1 MPTITRP
8 LLVLLLGCLLF
19 STARADVATPAWFD
33 STWHYRVPVQ
43 VPAAAAVNST
53 VVLNVDFSALLTQL
67 GISGTFDSNSSRVV
81 RPNGTLAASQEFS
94 DRVYNG
100 VLDAA
105 SDGRGEVRFLLQDA
119 AAAGTYYL
127 YFDIT
132 GNGAKA
138 VNPAAP
144 INGNFEQSAG
154 NVPTGWVQSSVNA
167 NGAQNNEVYRTALGA
182 TTTVAAGCATTAT
195 TVDNSPARS
204 GATTTGEAW
213 LLLGYRDR
221 CEDGTEEHIRISR
234 DIAVPAGAAAGSLT
248 FNFQLQAWDGI
259 SDANRYDWVIVSV
272 NGTAVDHTALGIN
285 NTTTPALVIE
295 TTRFGRNAYSTTYLD
310 HGWKQATL
318 NLAAYA
324 GTTINFR
331 IETRHYA
338 SDNDYRTWIKLD
350 DVAWSTQTATLG
362 TPQGFGANITMPNDT
377 TVAAASTL
385 TVGQRI
391 VIRAQIDAAVATVTA
406 DLYNN
411 AGASVRTGIILYD
424 NGTHG
429 DATAGDRIWT
439 NDGSV
444 AAQPT
449 YTILASDPLGANWR
463 VRVFAPD
470 ASASTVGAANG
481 LVHRPTLPNTP
492 SVQANF
498 FNIDEQLFTVSVT
511 TLQITKA
518 VVTLRDPVNAAVLPK
533 AISGAWLQY
542 TVTVTNPGPSAIDA
556 NTVVVVDPLPATVA
570 LCVTVACS
578 GAAPPLR
585 FDDSASPVPT
595 GLTFTYAT
603 NVQYST
609 DGTTFTYVPAPDVNG
624 FDAAITHVRIA
635 PGGTMSAPGA
645 AGNPQFKLFYVV
657 QLK

>member
-8 LLVLLLGCLLF
+8 LLVLFGCLLF
-19 STARADVATPAWFD
+19 STARADLATPAWFD
-33 STWHYRVPVQ
+33 GTWHYRVPLQ
-43 VPAAAAVNST
+43 IPAAAAVNST
-53 VVLNVDFSALLTQL
+53 VVLNVDFSALLTQM
-67 GISGTFDSNSSRVV
+67 GIAGTFDLNSPRIV
-81 RPNGTLAASQEFS
+81 RPNASLAAMQEFS

-105 SDGRGEVRFLLQDA
+105 SNGRGEVRFILQDA

-138 VNPAAP
+138 VNPSTS

-154 NVPTGWVQSSVNA
+154 NVPTNWVRSSVNA

-182 TTTVAAGCATTAT
+182 TNTVAAGCATTPT
-195 TVDNSPARS
+195 SVENGPARS

-221 CEDGTEEHIRISR
+221 CEDGTEEHVRISR

-259 SDANRYDWVIVSV
+259 SNANNYDWVIVSV
-272 NGTAVDHTALGIN
+272 NGTAVNHTALGIN

-295 TTRFGRNAYSTTYLD
+295 TSRLGRNAYSTTYRD

-318 NLAAYA
+318 NLSAYA

-331 IETRHYA
+331 IETRHSA
-338 SDNDYRTWIKLD
+338 SDNDYRTWVKLD

-362 TPQGFGANITMPNDT
+362 TPQGFGANVATPNDT
-377 TVAAASTL
+377 AVAAASTL
-385 TVGQRI
+385 TIGQRV
-391 VIRAQIDAAVATVTA
+391 VIRARIDAAVNAATA
-406 DLYNN
+406 DLFDN
-411 AGASVRTGIILYD
+411 AGTSVRTGIILYD

-429 DATAGDRIWT
+429 DTTAGDRIWT

-444 AAQPT
+444 AGQPT

-470 ASASTVGAANG
+470 ASTSTIGAANG

-498 FNIDEQLFTVSVT
+498 YNIDEQLFTVSVT
-511 TLQITKA
+511 TLQISKA
-518 VVTLRDPVNAAVLPK
+518 VVTLRDPVNAAVQPK
-533 AISGAWLQY
+533 AIAGAWLQY

-556 NTVVVVDPLPATVA
+556 NTVVVLDPLPTTVA

-578 GAAPPLR
+578 GAATPLR
-585 FDDSASPVPT
+585 FDDSTSPVPT
-595 GLTFTYAT
+595 GLTFNYAT
-603 NVQYST
+603 NVTYST
-609 DGTTFTYVPAPDVNG
+609 NGTSFTYVPQPDANG
-624 FDAAITHVRIA
+624 FDPAITHVRIA
-635 PGGTMSAPGA
+635 PDGTMSAPGA
-645 AGNPQFKLFYVV
+645 GNPLFRLIYVV
-657 QLK
+657 RLQ